1 MGSEHGEAELL
12 QGAETAQ
19 ASNSD
24 FEVVVIGSKHETQLK
39 SIVVADEKEA
49 HAKMETMLRAGELD
63 AVVTMHYN
71 FPIGVSTVG
80 RVATPGKGRS
90 MYIANT
96 TGTSDTRRTAALL
109 KNTIQGIAVAK
120 ACGNPRPTVGIL
132 NIDGARTLE
141 RMLEALQEK
150 GYDKHFTQ
158 SARADGGAVMRGN
171 DLLQGVPDI
180 MVMDSLTGNVMMK
193 TLSAFTTG
201 GSYESVG
208 DGYGPGVGDG
218 YDKIINI
225 ISRASGAPV
234 VAGAIAFAAACA
246 KGRLTDKVNAEF
258 QAARK
263 AGMDEAIARFADS
276 PGKAGGTDGEST
288 CDGEAPVSPPP
299 EKVVTTEIPG
309 IEVLDLEDAVQV
321 LWKKDIYAASGMG
334 CTGPIVLVAPEDEE
348 AAKAILKES
357 GYL

>member
-1 MGSEHGEAELL
+1 M
-12 QGAETAQ
+12 
-19 ASNSD
+19 
-24 FEVVVIGSKHETQLK
+24 KLK

-49 HAKMETMLRAGELD
+49 HAKMETMLRTGELD

-120 ACGNPRPTVGIL
+120 ACGNPSPTVGIL

-150 GYDKHFTQ
+150 GYDVHFTQ

-234 VAGAIAFAAACA
+234 VAGALSFAASCA
-246 KGRLTDKVNAEF
+246 KGELLKKVNAEF
-258 QAARK
+258 A
-263 AGMDEAIARFADS
+263 
-276 PGKAGGTDGEST
+276 
-288 CDGEAPVSPPP
+288 
-299 EKVVTTEIPG
+299 
-309 IEVLDLEDAVQV
+309 
-321 LWKKDIYAASGMG
+321 
-334 CTGPIVLVAPEDEE
+334 
-348 AAKAILKES
+348 AAKKSRA
-357 GYL
+357 